1 MKTLLVLFVSL
12 LFMSCGEAE
21 ISQNYPDPTPDPETP
36 VEPQQLAKPAPELFG
51 SSLTMNGFTLTW
63 GAVEGAAA
71 YSYTLNE
78 GEAVTTTET
87 FVQFSELE
95 PLTPYTFAI
104 QALPA
109 NETTHTASEW
119 ARITITTEKDPDS
132 EEEYPDDIPEPIIP
146 EEYKLVWSDEFDG
159 ESLDTSKWY
168 VEVNG
173 NGGGNNELQFYDK
186 RGVSVGKEP
195 ESNRNCLILTARKEV
210 YRGKSCS
217 SGRVNTSQSYNFTH
231 GRVEALIR
239 LPHTADGLWPAFW
252 LLGSN
257 YFEEGWPKC
266 GELDIMEMGNSN
278 GIRRGMQ
285 DRYFNGACHWGYYLE
300 GGGYPNYAVASDAPY
315 SLQDGFHLFTLIW
328 DEGSVKTYLDL
339 HLYPD
344 NEPYFA
350 MNINGYDDDLSPG
363 HYFHHDFFII
373 LNLAVGGNF
382 TGIWDINEITA
393 LSEGEA
399 SMYVDYVRVYQK

>member
-1 MKTLLVLFVSL
+1 MKTLFVLLLSL
-12 LFMSCGEAE
+12 LLASCSDSE
-21 ISQNYPDPTPDPETP
+21 IKPITPNPEPEQPIEQIQLDSPDP
-36 VEPQQLAKPAPELFG
+36 KLFDQ
-51 SSLTMNGFTLTW
+51 SLTMNSFILTW
-63 GAVEGAAA
+63 EPIQRAVA
-71 YSYTLNE
+71 YSYKLGDAE
-78 GEAVTTTET
+78 PVTTVES
-87 FVQFSELE
+87 FVHFTDLE
-95 PLTPYTFAI
+95 PLTPYHFAI
-104 QALPA
+104 QALPE
-109 NETTHTASEW
+109 NEATHLPSAWAEIVVTTD
-119 ARITITTEKDPDS
+119 KDPNS
-132 EEEYPDDIPEPIIP
+132 QEEYPDEIPDPIIP

-159 ESLDTSKWY
+159 DSLDTSKWY
-168 VEVNG
+168 IEING
-173 NGGGNNELQFYDK
+173 DGGGNSELQFYDE
-186 RGVSVGKEP
+186 RGVSIGKEP
-195 ESNRNCLILTARKEV
+195 ESGRNCLILTARKEDW
-210 YRGKSCS
+210 RGKSCS
-217 SGRVNTSQSYNFTH
+217 SGRVNTSKGYNFTH

-252 LLGSN
+252 LLGSD
-257 YFEEGWPKC
+257 YHQVGWPKC

-285 DRYFNGACHWGYYLE
+285 DRYFNGACHWGYYLD

-328 DEGSVKTYLDL
+328 DEKSVKTYLDL

-350 MNINGYDDDLSPG
+350 MNIDGYDDSLSPG

-382 TGIWDINEITA
+382 TGIWDINKVTA

>member
-1 MKTLLVLFVSL
+1 MKTLFVLLLSL
-12 LFMSCGEAE
+12 LLASCSDSE
-21 ISQNYPDPTPDPETP
+21 IKPITPNPEP
-36 VEPQQLAKPAPELFG
+36 EQPIEQIQLDSPAPKLFDQ
-51 SSLTMNGFTLTW
+51 SLTMNSFILTW
-63 GAVEGAAA
+63 EPIQGAVA
-71 YSYTLNE
+71 YSYKLGDAE
-78 GEAVTTTET
+78 PVTTVES
-87 FVQFSELE
+87 FVHFTNLE
-95 PLTPYTFAI
+95 PLTPYHFAI
-104 QALPA
+104 QALPE
-109 NETTHTASEW
+109 NEATHLPSAWAEIVVTTD
-119 ARITITTEKDPDS
+119 KDPNS
-132 EEEYPDDIPEPIIP
+132 QEEYPDEIPDPIIP

-159 ESLDTSKWY
+159 DSLDTSKWY
-168 VEVNG
+168 IEING
-173 NGGGNNELQFYDK
+173 DGGGNSELQFYDE
-186 RGVSVGKEP
+186 RGVSIGKEP
-195 ESNRNCLILTARKEV
+195 ESGRNCLILTASKEDW
-210 YRGKSCS
+210 RGKSCS
-217 SGRVNTSQSYNFTH
+217 SGRVNTSKGYNFTH

-252 LLGSN
+252 LLGSD
-257 YFEEGWPKC
+257 YHQVGWPKC

-285 DRYFNGACHWGYYLE
+285 DRYFNGACHWGYYLD

-328 DEGSVKTYLDL
+328 DEKSVKTYLDL

-350 MNINGYDDDLSPG
+350 MNIDGYDDSLSPG

-382 TGIWDINEITA
+382 TGIWDINKVTA